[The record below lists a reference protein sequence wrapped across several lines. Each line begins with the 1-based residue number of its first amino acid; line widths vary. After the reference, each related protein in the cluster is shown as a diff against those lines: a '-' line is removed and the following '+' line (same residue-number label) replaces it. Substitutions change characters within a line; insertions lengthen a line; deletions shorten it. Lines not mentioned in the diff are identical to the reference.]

1 MIMKK
6 TITALILALG
16 VLISNVYG
24 QMPGYMSPPDFNPEK
39 ATGIFEYDIEKV
51 IKKIKNH

>member
-1 MIMKK
+1 MIIKK

-24 QMPGYMSPPDFNPEK
+24 QMPGNMSPPDFNPEK